1 MVILP
6 RLLLV
11 HYKRKKERKTDTQTD
26 RNIISV
32 SFITYPS
39 PHLPEHTITNNIS
52 QKKKREKNNYLILL
66 DQLYIF
72 QTHFQERGILV
83 VRESPF

>member
-11 HYKRKKERKTDTQTD
+11 HYKRKKERKKERKTDTQTD

-52 QKKKREKNNYLILL
+52 QKKKEKKK
-66 DQLYIF
+66 
-72 QTHFQERGILV
+72 TT
-83 VRESPF
+83 